1 MTTVTEHQN
10 EVTEHEEHHD
20 HHVEE
25 ANKVIF
31 GFWLFLMSDCI
42 VFAVLFSCYFVLQDR
57 TFGGIGI
64 HGIANVLPYV
74 LVMSLVLLTSSLTYG
89 LGFLG
94 FRKGNLKAAYSLF
107 AFTFILGLIFVI
119 MSYLEL
125 SELAYQGEDW
135 TTSAFL
141 SAFFTLVSVHLFHVI
156 IGLCWIVIMA
166 LQIPC
171 PHYKPFLDKRLTCL
185 GLFWNF
191 LDLVWI
197 FIFTFVYLMGAI

>member
-1 MTTVTEHQN
+1 MTAVTQN
-10 EVTEHEEHHD
+10 HHDHHEEHD

-42 VFAVLFSCYFVLQDR
+42 IFAVLFSCYFVLKDN

-64 HGIANVLPYV
+64 HQVASLPYV
-74 LVMSLVLLTSSLTYG
+74 LIMSLVLLTSSLTYG
-89 LGFLG
+89 LGFLS
-94 FRKGNLKAAYSLF
+94 FRNSKQCSAYGWFLV
-107 AFTFILGLIFVI
+107 TFLLGLLFVVMTYI
-119 MSYLEL
+119 EL
-125 SELAYQGEDW
+125 SELVSMGQDW
-135 TTSAFL
+135 TKSAFL
-141 SAFFTLVSVHLFHVI
+141 SSFFTLISFHALHVI
-156 IGLCWIVIMA
+156 IGLCWMVVMA
-166 LQIPC
+166 LQMAC
-171 PHYKPFLDKRLTCL
+171 PRYKAFLDKRLTCL